1 MGGIFGRADYIPV
14 TVISPL
20 ETTNRGGTGIPV
32 FIQDQTTGPLDLNF
46 LNQVVSPSLSADTVV
61 GNYTITVADAT
72 SLAAGQTLEIA
83 DTTNGTYFYTGTI
96 LSVVSTTITLDSPI
110 NRVYTTA
117 ASTMVASSSQMAVNG
132 SVTPV
137 VFSIEPLPLQSGD
150 ITRVIVEILDN
161 SEMDFETFGGLNA
174 LTNGIVMRVN
184 NGDGTYR
191 NLWNFK
197 TNGDIIRQAF
207 DYKFETNNGGGVR
220 SFASRMTWAGQSKH
234 GVAVRLDGSLG
245 ESLEIIV
252 QDNLTGL
259 NSMQWVGQGS
269 ELQN

>member
-1 MGGIFGRADYIPV
+1 MSYFNGVKILE
-14 TVISPL
+14 PL
-20 ETTNRGGTGIPV
+20 ETTDRGNTGIPV
-32 FIQDQTTGPLDLNF
+32 FLQDQTTGPLDINF
-46 LNQVVSPSLSADTVV
+46 LNPVVSPTLATDTTVGLSAV
-61 GNYTITVADAT
+61 IVADAT
-72 SLAAGQTLEIA
+72 GLVAGQTLEIA

-96 LSVVSTTITLDSPI
+96 LSVVTTTITLDTPI
-110 NRVYTTA
+110 NRIYTTA
-117 ASTMVASSSQMAVNG
+117 ASTMVASSSQMAVDG
-132 SVTPV
+132 STTPV
-137 VFSIEPLPLQSGD
+137 VFSVAPLPLQSGD

-161 SEMDFETFGGLNA
+161 SEMDFETFGALPA

-234 GVAVRLDGSLG
+234 GVAIRLDGALG

-259 NSMQWVGQGS
+259 NSMQWVAQGS